1 MQDIKKFP
9 WVCTLDYNFYES
21 SHDSPWNST
30 TVITLVSIKLILF
43 YSHYSIK
50 VPQVHLL
57 PIESRKVLPNWNP
70 NEGKASRFGM
80 VDAPF
85 VYQTTCQVD
94 PMLNFSRHVHI
105 FRLDILKILSFVV
118 NWQVFRF
125 LFSLNFILKTWL
137 GMGDVQ
143 SLSK

>member
-1 MQDIKKFP
+1 MKFHNRHH
-9 WVCTLDYNFYES
+9 TRSN
-21 SHDSPWNST
+21 
-30 TVITLVSIKLILF
+30 IIKLLF
-43 YSHYSIK
+43 CFLSSIK

-105 FRLDILKILSFVV
+105 FRLDILKNSEFRCQLTSFSIYS
-118 NWQVFRF
+118 
-125 LFSLNFILKTWL
+125 LFFVCKLDLVWYPHHLFIKQLVKL
-137 GMGDVQ
+137 IRC
-143 SLSK
+143 